1 MVQYLVGSPNVPD
14 LGYGLRQFMGF
25 FLVDP
30 CSVKLREIWSE
41 IKMVR
46 CSGDP
51 MEVLL
56 GGQQRLSTHTIRQFP
71 GRVMCEVGDLGG
83 LADGR
88 SLSYTEAKVAG
99 SF

>member
-1 MVQYLVGSPNVPD
+1 MVGSPNGSE
-14 LGYGLRQFMGF
+14 LSYGLRRLIGNF
-25 FLVDP
+25 FRADP
-30 CSVKLREIWSE
+30 GLAKLKVIWSE

-51 MEVLL
+51 MAVFL
-56 GGQQRLSTHTIRQFP
+56 GGQQRLSTRTIRRLLGQM
-71 GRVMCEVGDLGG
+71 MCELGDLVG

-88 SLSYTEAKVAG
+88 SLSNAETKVAG

>member
-1 MVQYLVGSPNVPD
+1 
-14 LGYGLRQFMGF
+14 MGF

-56 GGQQRLSTHTIRQFP
+56 GGQQRLSTQTIRRFP
-71 GRVMCEVGDLGG
+71 GQVMCELGDLVG
-83 LADGR
+83 LTDNR
-88 SLSYTEAKVAG
+88 SLSYTKTKVAS

>member
-1 MVQYLVGSPNVPD
+1 MK
-14 LGYGLRQFMGF
+14 
-25 FLVDP
+25 
-30 CSVKLREIWSE
+30 VKEIWSE

-56 GGQQRLSTHTIRQFP
+56 GGQKRLSTQTIRRLP
-71 GRVMCEVGDLGG
+71 GRVVCELGDLVG

-88 SLSYTEAKVAG
+88 SLSYAETKVAG